1 MRNKIAAPLL
11 VIVALLL
18 VFGQVG
24 FAQDMKGKFGIGARV
39 GYVNYSGDDLDLS
52 GFDMDV
58 DFDDAA
64 MYGGNLVYY
73 LHNYFSL
80 ELSGDYVKT
89 DTEIK
94 GSGLSPT
101 NIGELKQI
109 PIILNGR
116 FHFSTNQKISPYLS
130 AGIGYYI
137 NDFDLSD
144 SLSSVLPSGSELDP
158 DDSIGFNLG
167 GGIQFLLNEHFALDL
182 DLKYIWN
189 KTDFEAKAP
198 GYEKEEFSVDLDN
211 FYVGIGLKYYF

>member
-18 VFGQVG
+18 VFAQVG
-24 FAQDMKGKFGIGARV
+24 FAQDMNGKFGIGARI
-39 GYVNYSGDDLDLS
+39 GYVNYSGDSIDDT
-52 GFDMDV
+52 DV

-73 LHNYFSL
+73 LHSYFSL
-80 ELSGDYVKT
+80 ELSADYVKT
-89 DTEIK
+89 DTEFK
-94 GSGLSPT
+94 VSGFSPV
-101 NIGELKQI
+101 NFGELKQV

-144 SLSSVLPSGSELDP
+144 AASSELPSGSELDP

-189 KTDFEAKAP
+189 KTDFKAESP
-198 GYEKEEFSVDLDN
+198 GYETEEDSIDLDN

>member
-24 FAQDMKGKFGIGARV
+24 FAQDMEGKFGIGARV
-39 GYVNYSGDDLDLS
+39 AYVNYSGDDYDYFGYNIDLDP
-52 GFDMDV
+52 
-58 DFDDAA
+58 DDAV
-64 MYGGNLVYY
+64 MFGGNLTYY
-73 LHNYFSL
+73 IHRYFSF
-80 ELSGDYVKT
+80 ELSVDYAKT
-89 DTEIK
+89 DVDLK
-94 GSGLSPT
+94 VLSLSE
-101 NIGELKQI
+101 NIGEMKQI

-130 AGIGYYI
+130 VGIGYYI

-144 SLSSVLPSGSELDP
+144 SLSSVAPSGFELDP
-158 DDSIGFNLG
+158 EDSIGFNLG

-189 KTDFEAKAP
+189 ETDVEAKAP
-198 GYEKEEFSVDLDN
+198 GYTTEEISVDLDN

>member
-1 MRNKIAAPLL
+1 MKKKILILFFVVSAL
-11 VIVALLL
+11 VL
-18 VFGQVG
+18 VFGQIG
-24 FAQDMKGKFGIGARV
+24 LAQDMNGKFGIGARI
-39 GYVNYSGDDLDLS
+39 GYVNYAGDDYGVS
-52 GFDMDV
+52 GSNFDV
-58 DFDDAA
+58 DFDAAA

-73 LHNYFSL
+73 LHSYFSL
-80 ELSGDYVKT
+80 ELSADYVKT

-94 GSGLSPT
+94 GFGLSPT
-101 NIGELKQI
+101 NIGELKQV

-158 DDSIGFNLG
+158 EDSIGFNLG

-189 KTDFEAKAP
+189 KADFEAKVP
-198 GYEKEEFSVDLDN
+198 GVPTEEISIDLDN

>member
-1 MRNKIAAPLL
+1 MKNRIAASLL

-18 VFGQVG
+18 VFSQVG
-24 FAQDMKGKFGIGARV
+24 FAQDMKGKFGIGARI
-39 GYVNYSGDDLDLS
+39 GYVNYAGDDYDVS
-52 GFDMDV
+52 GSNIDV
-58 DFDDAA
+58 DFDAAA

-73 LHNYFSL
+73 IHRYFSF
-80 ELSGDYVKT
+80 ELSADYVKT

-101 NIGELKQI
+101 NIGELKQV

-130 AGIGYYI
+130 GGIGYYL
-137 NDFDLSD
+137 NDFDLSN
-144 SLSSVLPSGSELDP
+144 SSAGNELDP
-158 DDSIGFNLG
+158 DNSIGFNLG
-167 GGIQFLLNEHFALDL
+167 GGIQFLLNEHFAIDL

-189 KTDFEAKAP
+189 KTDFEAKVP
-198 GYEKEEFSVDLDN
+198 GYAPEETSVNLDN

>member
-1 MRNKIAAPLL
+1 MKKKILILFFVVSAL
-11 VIVALLL
+11 VL

-24 FAQDMKGKFGIGARV
+24 FAQDMKGKFGIGARI
-39 GYVNYSGDDLDLS
+39 GYVNYAGDDYNVLGS
-52 GFDMDV
+52 NIDV
-58 DFDDAA
+58 DFDNAA

-73 LHNYFSL
+73 IQRYFSL
-80 ELSGDYVKT
+80 ELSADYVKT
-89 DTEIK
+89 DTELK
-94 GSGLSPT
+94 GVDSSPT
-101 NIGELKQI
+101 NIGELKQV

-158 DDSIGFNLG
+158 EDSIGFNLG

-189 KTDFEAKAP
+189 KADFEAKVP
-198 GYEKEEFSVDLDN
+198 GVPTEEISIDLDN

>member
-18 VFGQVG
+18 VFAQVG
-24 FAQDMKGKFGIGARV
+24 FAQDMNGKFGIGARI
-39 GYVNYSGDDLDLS
+39 GYVNYSGDSIDDT
-52 GFDMDV
+52 DV

-64 MYGGNLVYY
+64 MFGGNLVYY
-73 LHNYFSL
+73 LHSYFSL
-80 ELSGDYVKT
+80 ELSADYVKT
-89 DTEIK
+89 DTEFK
-94 GSGLSPT
+94 VSGFSPV
-101 NIGELKQI
+101 NFGELKQV

-144 SLSSVLPSGSELDP
+144 AASSELPSGSELDP

-198 GYEKEEFSVDLDN
+198 GYEKEEISVDLDN

>member
-18 VFGQVG
+18 VFAQVG
-24 FAQDMKGKFGIGARV
+24 FAQDMNGKFGIGARI
-39 GYVNYSGDDLDLS
+39 GYVNYSGDSIDDT
-52 GFDMDV
+52 DV

-64 MYGGNLVYY
+64 MFGGNLVYY
-73 LHNYFSL
+73 LHSYFSL
-80 ELSGDYVKT
+80 ELSADYVKT

-109 PIILNGR
+109 PIILNGC

-144 SLSSVLPSGSELDP
+144 SLS
-158 DDSIGFNLG
+158 
-167 GGIQFLLNEHFALDL
+167 
-182 DLKYIWN
+182 
-189 KTDFEAKAP
+189 
-198 GYEKEEFSVDLDN
+198 
-211 FYVGIGLKYYF
+211 

>member
-1 MRNKIAAPLL
+1 MRNKIAASLL

-18 VFGQVG
+18 VFSQVG
-24 FAQDMKGKFGIGARV
+24 FAQDMKGKFGIGARI
-39 GYVNYSGDDLDLS
+39 GYVNYAGDDYGVS
-52 GFDMDV
+52 GSNFDV
-58 DFDDAA
+58 DFDAAA

-73 LHNYFSL
+73 IHRYFSF
-80 ELSGDYVKT
+80 ELSADYVKT

-101 NIGELKQI
+101 NIGELKQV

-130 AGIGYYI
+130 GGIGYYL
-137 NDFDLSD
+137 NDFDLSN
-144 SLSSVLPSGSELDP
+144 SSAGNELDP
-158 DDSIGFNLG
+158 DNSIGFNLG
-167 GGIQFLLNEHFALDL
+167 GGIQFLLNEHFAIDL

-189 KTDFEAKAP
+189 KTDFEAKVP
-198 GYEKEEFSVDLDN
+198 GYAPEETSVNLDN